1 MLPLHFAGPYLSLLI
16 ATYKDPSRVTIL
28 DRWGSSRTSPKVA
41 AAIDVNR
48 IIRTD
53 YVNPLYCNL
62 ANEAIH
68 PWFWDIDL
76 GHFFHKTGW
85 VVLDEKGNEFT
96 KNVRQTFRQRG
107 SDYTKETD
115 VNDLSKRWGI
125 LNGMKRDDL
134 GDAYFNPEAGWC
146 DAAAATERFM
156 AVAEKKGV
164 KRVTA
169 EVLELVF
176 DPEKKQ
182 IAGAQTTDGR
192 VWTADKIVLASGA
205 WTSRLLAPVEDALR
219 LEEHDRVERQ
229 IKAVGRISA
238 YYTLSPRE
246 TDLLQDMPVLVYGGR
261 GILTPPSRENRTLKI
276 NDLATEFVNT
286 IRRES
291 GHQIS
296 VPSARH
302 QEDVPER
309 LKSESEALLGKMM
322 PGFAAD
328 RKPDR
333 WRICWDAATPTGDWL
348 LCKHPHPQL
357 QNLHLVVGGNFSSYK
372 FMPIAGKYSEI
383 MADSG
388 FTFVVSNG
396 PKLQADPQVRAVIR
410 KHAMKRVAMTR
421 KRRVDRSPATTEKIV
436 PSTKPPMQHV
446 VDSSSGGPC
455 LIYPSDH
462 SNCETAE
469 NDDSIFA
476 CWSPSTNNDAW
487 HQPEDAAGTELILPA
502 QPPGTPYE
510 AARSWFQ
517 VDLNDFAMLTNFNVG
532 PGSMSLLSAE
542 PRRLLTLLGQPQWS
556 YMQFVPSRYGAS
568 RCLTTAVDCVLAKL
582 RGVPWVTGDHPR
594 AQRSCVHRN
603 YCLFMRSLALPSP
616 RLGQIIYRGRR
627 GLYSIERLN
636 TSKKASTKPCSL
648 PMSVLSLWKQSTK
661 PNDSTT

>member
-1 MLPLHFAGPYLSLLI
+1 MAEPTVLIIGAGTFGTSTAYHLSK
-16 ATYKDPSRVTIL
+16 TYKDPSRVTIL

-238 YYTLSPRE
+238 YYTLSPLE

-261 GILTPPSRENRTLKI
+261 GILTPPSRENRILKI

-286 IRRES
+286 IGRES

-296 VPSARH
+296 VPSTRH

-322 PGFAAD
+322 PGFAAG
-328 RKPDR
+328 RNPDR

-372 FMPIAGKYSEI
+372 
-383 MADSG
+383 
-388 FTFVVSNG
+388 
-396 PKLQADPQVRAVIR
+396 
-410 KHAMKRVAMTR
+410 
-421 KRRVDRSPATTEKIV
+421 
-436 PSTKPPMQHV
+436 
-446 VDSSSGGPC
+446 
-455 LIYPSDH
+455 
-462 SNCETAE
+462 
-469 NDDSIFA
+469 
-476 CWSPSTNNDAW
+476 
-487 HQPEDAAGTELILPA
+487 
-502 QPPGTPYE
+502 
-510 AARSWFQ
+510 
-517 VDLNDFAMLTNFNVG
+517 
-532 PGSMSLLSAE
+532 
-542 PRRLLTLLGQPQWS
+542 
-556 YMQFVPSRYGAS
+556 
-568 RCLTTAVDCVLAKL
+568 
-582 RGVPWVTGDHPR
+582 
-594 AQRSCVHRN
+594 
-603 YCLFMRSLALPSP
+603 
-616 RLGQIIYRGRR
+616 
-627 GLYSIERLN
+627 
-636 TSKKASTKPCSL
+636 
-648 PMSVLSLWKQSTK
+648 
-661 PNDSTT
+661 